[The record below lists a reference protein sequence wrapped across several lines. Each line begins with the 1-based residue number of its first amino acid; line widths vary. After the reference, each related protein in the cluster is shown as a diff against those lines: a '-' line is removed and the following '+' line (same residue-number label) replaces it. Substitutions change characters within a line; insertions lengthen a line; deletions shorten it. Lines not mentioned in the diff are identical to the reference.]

1 MSIID
6 FAGPELKR
14 LRIKMRLIVWS
25 YNLQVIYT
33 AVLIAFDI
41 IVEVLYKIFKWTVL
55 VLFLG
60 LVVL

>member
-1 MSIID
+1 MSE
-6 FAGPELKR
+6 PELKQ
-14 LRIKMRLIVWS
+14 LRRKMRLIVWS